1 MAEGKM
7 AEGKMNSKEIDGQIV
22 EAVFAAL
29 ADRGFSDL
37 DIAHIAERAGI
48 SANQLYLRAG
58 GIIQLVCF
66 ALNWLDDKALAESD
80 ADFADAADASIY
92 EKLLE
97 GLIHRFEVF
106 APYKNGFSV
115 LQSACMR
122 RPDLAIAMI
131 CQLHQ
136 TVNRLLSLSGDDD
149 IGWRR
154 DMRVK
159 GVAGVVMKTGSV
171 WLKDDSADL
180 SQTLN
185 SVDKELR
192 RAEDWAISLRLLEQS
207 SSASTP
213 DM

>member
-1 MAEGKM
+1 MAEGNMAEGKM
-7 AEGKMNSKEIDGQIV
+7 DSKEIDGQIV

-37 DIAHIAERAGI
+37 DMAHIAERAGI

-58 GIIQLVCF
+58 DITQLVCF

-106 APYKNGFSV
+106 APYKNGFSA

-122 RPDLAIAMI
+122 RPHLA
-131 CQLHQ
+131 
-136 TVNRLLSLSGDDD
+136 
-149 IGWRR
+149 
-154 DMRVK
+154 
-159 GVAGVVMKTGSV
+159 VAKTGSV

-185 SVDKELR
+185 TVDKELR

-207 SSASTP
+207 PPASTP

>member
-1 MAEGKM
+1 MAEC
-7 AEGKMNSKEIDGQIV
+7 KMNSKEIDRQIV

-29 ADRGFSDL
+29 ADRGFSEL
-37 DIAHIAERAGI
+37 DMAHIAERSSI

-58 GIIQLVCF
+58 DITQLVCF
-66 ALNWLDDKALAESD
+66 ALNWLDDKALSESD

-106 APYKNGFSV
+106 APYKNGFSA
-115 LQSACMR
+115 LQNACMR
-122 RPDLAIAMI
+122 RPQLALLMM

-149 IGWRR
+149 TGWKR

-159 GVAGVVMKTGSV
+159 GVVGVVMKTGSV
-171 WLKDDSADL
+171 WLKDDTDDL

-185 SVDKELR
+185 ALDKELR
-192 RAEDWAISLRLLEQS
+192 RAEDWAVSLKLLEPHPP
-207 SSASTP
+207 ASTSGT
-213 DM
+213 